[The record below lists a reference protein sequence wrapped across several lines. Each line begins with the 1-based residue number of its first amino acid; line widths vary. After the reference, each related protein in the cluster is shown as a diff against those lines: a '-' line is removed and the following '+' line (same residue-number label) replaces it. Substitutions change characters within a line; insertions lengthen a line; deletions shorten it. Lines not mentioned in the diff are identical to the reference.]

1 MPLHQYKYSDCKA
14 LNNIV
19 PKPKL
24 GFHLASLKIIIND
37 TSEGMYIEQALIS
50 KGLKMSLTLIKTKL
64 YWRGKTLSLNDDKLS
79 LKGCLIS

>member
-1 MPLHQYKYSDCKA
+1 MPLHQYKYSDCRA

-37 TSEGMYIEQALIS
+37 TSEGMYIE
-50 KGLKMSLTLIKTKL
+50 
-64 YWRGKTLSLNDDKLS
+64 
-79 LKGCLIS
+79 